1 MQGLKNV
8 RTRRTDALTQVGW
21 DQLESLL
28 AVYYR
33 GQGYT
38 VDHCGTGATGAQ
50 FDGGIDL
57 KLRKDDACIIVQCK
71 HWNAKQVPHNDVH
84 QLIGVMVNESATG
97 SILVT
102 SGEFTRAAI
111 EAATKHG
118 HVQLVDGDD
127 LRTMLG
133 PLPEPPRT
141 AAATT
146 DSRVLITRAASTIGE
161 RLLSAAE
168 ERISHGGHTPREQ
181 RRRGVFATTMSAG
194 LWLVVL
200 KLLFGLVIVLILT
213 NAIQSVIGSLTS
225 ANRVRAMPP
234 AAQNALPVPQDVVS
248 GGVMQQMN
256 AVPTRQAEVIDQYT
270 GTTIEDRQ
278 SGTPAYT
285 PPTAEEI
292 RESRRRADE
301 AARIIEASTPEM

>member
-1 MQGLKNV
+1 MKGLKNV
-8 RTRRTDALTQVGW
+8 RTRRADALTQVGW

-38 VDHCGTGATGAQ
+38 VDHCGTGATGAK

-57 KLRKDDACIIVQCK
+57 KLRKDDAYILLQCK

-84 QLIGVMVNESATG
+84 QLLGLMVNEGATG
-97 SILVT
+97 AILVT

-111 EAATKHG
+111 EAAAKQG

-127 LRTMLG
+127 LRAMLG
-133 PLPEPPRT
+133 PLPEPRT
-141 AAATT
+141 PAVAA
-146 DSRVLITRAASTIGE
+146 DSRSLIAGTASTIGE

-168 ERISHGGHTPREQ
+168 DRIRHGGHVPRPQ
-181 RRRGVFATTMSAG
+181 RRRGAFADALKKG
-194 LWLVVL
+194 LWLLVL
-200 KLLFGLVIVLILT
+200 KLVFGLIIVLILT
-213 NAIQSVIGSLTS
+213 NALKTVIGSLTS
-225 ANRVRAMPP
+225 ASRVLGQA
-234 AAQNALPVPQDVVS
+234 AAQSAAPVPQDVGPS
-248 GGVMQQMN
+248 GVMQQMG
-256 AVPTRQAEVIDQYT
+256 AVPTRKSEVIDHYT

-278 SGTPAYT
+278 GGTPAYS

>member
-8 RTRRTDALTQVGW
+8 RNRRTDALTQVRW

-28 AVYYR
+28 AAYYR

-38 VDHCGTGATGAQ
+38 VDHCGTGASGTQ

-57 KLRKDDACIIVQCK
+57 KLRKDDAYVLVQCK

-84 QLIGVMVNESATG
+84 QLIGLMVNEGATG
-97 SILVT
+97 AILVT

-111 EAATKHG
+111 EAATKQG

-127 LRTMLG
+127 LRAMLG
-133 PLPEPPRT
+133 PLPDTPR
-141 AAATT
+141 ASSGAGE
-146 DSRVLITRAASTIGE
+146 SRSVIAGAASTIGE

-168 ERISHGGHTPREQ
+168 DRLRHGSHAPGR
-181 RRRGVFATTMSAG
+181 RRRGALANAMGAG
-194 LWLVVL
+194 LWIVVL
-200 KLLFGLVIVLILT
+200 KLLVGLVAILVFT
-213 NAIQSVIGSLTS
+213 RTLESVIGSLPG
-225 ANRVRAMPP
+225 ANRAASAP
-234 AAQNALPVPQDVVS
+234 AAGQVLPVPQDVAV
-248 GGVMQQMN
+248 GGVLQQVG
-256 AVPTRQAEVIDQYT
+256 AVPGRQPELIDHYT
-270 GTTIEDRQ
+270 GTTIEDR
-278 SGTPAYT
+278 PAGM
-285 PPTAEEI
+285 PKHRQPTAEEI